1 MSQTPQPLQ
10 QVPPEPPFQTT
21 NGLYWTLKCQG
32 KELAQLPS
40 GPAEIPVY
48 AQLGSG
54 QFGRVFEV
62 LPSLPPSHPH
72 STPPAGSA
80 APAAIDLAKAA
91 VEKPQ
96 SPGPAAPGTSTE
108 SWGPPSSLPPRQLYA
123 AKLLPLSNF
132 AGHGTTA
139 DLLREFSLY
148 RELDTP
154 AAEESSFANILRVYG
169 IASCVTFSKSFADA
183 YLSGVQTAGVLVVEQ
198 CASDLAAFA
207 MRLQAQGKLNHSAL
221 KFYAWQ
227 LLNARLHGRGVVH
240 RDLKPENILVAAPAV
255 PGGQQLLRDGVGI
268 LKIADLGLGRKI
280 RSLLGQEPAG
290 LRSRQQLDTAHQL
303 LAFLLA
309 EESVAAEVSAAAAVS
324 CCCCCR
330 VVAAVA
336 FAAIAAGA
344 IACTSASSLPV
355 REDPHNKQQQQQQ
368 QQVEQQQQ
376 QQEEPQQRGPQDGR
390 SLCMRQSGRV
400 VTLPYRPPEILAAT
414 ASNQSAAKLPVAS
427 YSSACDMWSLGVILL
442 ELCLPQ
448 KAPRPHMWNFAFI
461 LHTVGR
467 AAFQMEFMILENILK
482 VLGKPKEQEEVLDM
496 IRLAGDQR
504 ADLLSFVGAFPSLS
518 HSERKMAILDYIAE
532 KGGLHLDAL
541 GLDLLARLLHVS
553 PSHRLSAHCALSHPW
568 FHDLPFDQMNR
579 LGLSF
584 HLSDPQFSQ
593 KRKLLASVH
602 GAAAFLDCLGVSA
615 HADLEIPA
623 LRASL
628 PSPLRRCLTTWEA
641 RGRCPSSTRFACH
654 ELLQQA
660 LLQQQHQQQQQQQ
673 QQRSRCCSNSDVLP
687 VEETRQQLKY
697 PETTDDAAAG
707 HESLQQQQQ
716 QQQQAPFS
724 SRRSGE
730 NNRRSG
736 CTASGQKLRNSNSS
750 HSSAK
755 ALPAASAAARQ
766 QTQAPSSGT
775 GSSLSLSRP
784 GSAKSLRSS
793 GPATLQRR
801 SSSSMNR
808 RSESLSREQPKQKA
822 GDGGPPAGA
831 PPSTGVLSGTLTRG
845 AQGALSL
852 SGRQRVQ
859 RQKGAQL
866 RHREQ
871 EPFRTELR
879 EGQQCAG
886 SDDEV
891 VRSPWRCAR
900 PAAVSASTSVLQ
912 SLPPHPSLTHKGPPL
927 PGRPPLRA
935 SSAIITAAAVAATA
949 RKKATTSPTKCQRA
963 AATLECRSG
972 NSTPYHDA
980 LSDHSCSPSRAPSA
994 AATAPVSAAP
1004 SDGANENVDSS
1015 QDPAALCCPTATSG
1029 TKSRRRGPQ
1038 GPPSKA
1044 PAEDQVL
1051 KGASQALAVTGPSV
1065 DADGKEQKTLRRAKR
1080 LRRGSGTAGHCFP

>member
-1 MSQTPQPLQ
+1 MSQTPQPLP

-32 KELAQLPS
+32 KELVQLPS

-62 LPSLPPSHPH
+62 LPSPPPSQSH

-80 APAAIDLAKAA
+80 AAATAAIDLATTAA
-91 VEKPQ
+91 DKHQ
-96 SPGPAAPGTSTE
+96 SPSPSAPEAPAE
-108 SWGPPSSLPPRQLYA
+108 SCGPPSSLPPRQLYA

-154 AAEESSFANILRVYG
+154 AAEGSSFANVLRVYG
-169 IASCVTFSKSFADA
+169 IASCVSFSKSFADA

-198 CASDLAAFA
+198 CASDLATFA

-227 LLNARLHGRGVVH
+227 LLNGVARLHGRGVVH

-290 LRSRQQLDTAHQL
+290 
-303 LAFLLA
+303 
-309 EESVAAEVSAAAAVS
+309 
-324 CCCCCR
+324 
-330 VVAAVA
+330 
-336 FAAIAAGA
+336 
-344 IACTSASSLPV
+344 TSASSLPV
-355 REDPHNKQQQQQQ
+355 REDPQNKQQEQQQH
-368 QQVEQQQQ
+368 QVEEQEQQQQ
-376 QQEEPQQRGPQDGR
+376 ERQQRGPQDGR

-584 HLSDPQFSQ
+584 HLSD
-593 KRKLLASVH
+593 
-602 GAAAFLDCLGVSA
+602 
-615 HADLEIPA
+615 LEIPA

-687 VEETRQQLKY
+687 VEETRQQLKCQGTL
-697 PETTDDAAAG
+697 EDAAAG
-707 HESLQQQQQ
+707 SESLQQQQQ

-730 NNRRSG
+730 SSRRSG
-736 CTASGQKLRNSNSS
+736 SSANAQKLRSSNSS

-755 ALPAASAAARQ
+755 AAPLASAAARQ
-766 QTQAPSSGT
+766 QTQQPNSNT
-775 GSSLSLSRP
+775 GSSLSISRP

-801 SSSSMNR
+801 SSSSINR
-808 RSESLSREQPKQKA
+808 RSDSLSREQPRLKA
-822 GDGGPPAGA
+822 GEGGAPAGA
-831 PPSTGVLSGTLTRG
+831 PRSTGVLSGALTRG
-845 AQGALSL
+845 PQGALSL
-852 SGRQRVQ
+852 SGKQREQ
-859 RQKGAQL
+859 RQKGAHL

-871 EPFRTELR
+871 QQFRPELR

-891 VRSPWRCAR
+891 VRSPWRCTR

-912 SLPPHPSLTHKGPPL
+912 SLPPHPSLSHKGPPL

-935 SSAIITAAAVAATA
+935 SSAISTAAAVAATA
-949 RKKATTSPTKCQRA
+949 RRGATKSPTKCQRA

-980 LSDHSCSPSRAPSA
+980 LSDHSCSPSSAPASA
-994 AATAPVSAAP
+994 APTAPVSAAP
-1004 SDGANENVDSS
+1004 SDGVNENVDSS
-1015 QDPAALCCPTATSG
+1015 QDPAAICCSTATSG

-1044 PAEDQVL
+1044 ENQVP
-1051 KGASQALAVTGPSV
+1051 KGALEALAITDSSV
-1065 DADGKEQKTLRRAKR
+1065 EADAKEQKTLRRAKR
-1080 LRRGSGTAGHCFP
+1080 LRRGSGTTGHCFP

>member
-1 MSQTPQPLQ
+1 MSSRTLQALQ

-32 KELAQLPS
+32 KELRHLPS

-62 LPSLPPSHPH
+62 LPSPPPSESH
-72 STPPAGSA
+72 SIYPSANSA
-80 APAAIDLAKAA
+80 AAATAATAAAAAAKDLAIAA
-91 VEKPQ
+91 ADKNQ
-96 SPGPAAPGTSTE
+96 SPAPAAPGAAAE
-108 SWGPPSSLPPRQLYA
+108 SWRPPSGLPSRQLYA

-148 RELDTP
+148 RELDAP
-154 AAEESSFANILRVYG
+154 ATEEGSGFANILRVYG
-169 IASCVTFSKSFADA
+169 IASCVSFSKAFADA

-227 LLNARLHGRGVVH
+227 LLNGVARLHGRGVVH

-255 PGGQQLLRDGVGI
+255 PEGQQLLKDGVGI
-268 LKIADLGLGRKI
+268 LKVADLGLGRKI

-290 LRSRQQLDTAHQL
+290 
-303 LAFLLA
+303 
-309 EESVAAEVSAAAAVS
+309 
-324 CCCCCR
+324 
-330 VVAAVA
+330 
-336 FAAIAAGA
+336 
-344 IACTSASSLPV
+344 TSASSLPV
-355 REDPHNKQQQQQQ
+355 REDPHNKQQQQQ
-368 QQVEQQQQ
+368 VEQQQQ
-376 QQEEPQQRGPQDGR
+376 QQQQWGPQDGR

-400 VTLPYRPPEILAAT
+400 VTLPYRPPEILVAT
-414 ASNQSAAKLPVAS
+414 ANNQSAAKLPAYMQRAVIALQVAS

-482 VLGKPKEQEEVLDM
+482 VLGRPKEHEEVLDM
-496 IRLAGDQR
+496 ISLAGDQR

-541 GLDLLARLLHVS
+541 GLDLLARELPRARETKVICGTGLLV
-553 PSHRLSAHCALSHPW
+553 ACATAAALC
-568 FHDLPFDQMNR
+568 R
-579 LGLSF
+579 KCSF
-584 HLSDPQFSQ
+584 SYEGGE
-593 KRKLLASVH
+593 A
-602 GAAAFLDCLGVSA
+602 AAAFVHFPSL
-615 HADLEIPA
+615 HPNYLEIPA

-660 LLQQQHQQQQQQQ
+660 LLQQRQQQQHQQQ
-673 QQRSRCCSNSDVLP
+673 QQRSRCCSNPDV
-687 VEETRQQLKY
+687 LKY
-697 PETTDDAAAG
+697 PGTIDDAAAG
-707 HESLQQQQQ
+707 HEASQQQQQQ
-716 QQQQAPFS
+716 QQQQAPSS

-730 NNRRSG
+730 NSRRSG
-736 CTASGQKLRNSNSS
+736 SNASAQKLRSSNSS

-755 ALPAASAAARQ
+755 ALPTAAAAGRQ
-766 QTQAPSSGT
+766 QQQQPSS
-775 GSSLSLSRP
+775 
-784 GSAKSLRSS
+784 SAKSLRSS

-801 SSSSMNR
+801 SSSSINR
-808 RSESLSREQPKQKA
+808 SSDSLSREQPKQKT
-822 GDGGPPAGA
+822 GEGGAPAGA
-831 PPSTGVLSGTLTRG
+831 SRSIGVSSGALTRDP
-845 AQGALSL
+845 QRPLSV
-852 SGRQRVQ
+852 SGRQREQ
-859 RQKGAQL
+859 RQRCTQL

-871 EPFRTELR
+871 QPFRSELR

-891 VRSPWRCAR
+891 VRSPWRCTR
-900 PAAVSASTSVLQ
+900 PTVVSASTSVLQ
-912 SLPPHPSLTHKGPPL
+912 SLPPYPSLSQKGPPL

-949 RKKATTSPTKCQRA
+949 RRAAVASPTKCQRA

-980 LSDHSCSPSRAPSA
+980 LSDHSCSPSGAPPSA

-1004 SDGANENVDSS
+1004 SDGANENVDHS
-1015 QDPAALCCPTATSG
+1015 QEPATLCCSTATSG
-1029 TKSRRRGPQ
+1029 TKSRRRGP
-1038 GPPSKA
+1038 PRPFSKA
-1044 PAEDQVL
+1044 PAEDHIS
-1051 KGASQALAVTGPSV
+1051 KGGTQALALTCPLVE
-1065 DADGKEQKTLRRAKR
+1065 ADGKEQKTLRRAKR
-1080 LRRGSGTAGHCFP
+1080 LRRGSATTGHCFP